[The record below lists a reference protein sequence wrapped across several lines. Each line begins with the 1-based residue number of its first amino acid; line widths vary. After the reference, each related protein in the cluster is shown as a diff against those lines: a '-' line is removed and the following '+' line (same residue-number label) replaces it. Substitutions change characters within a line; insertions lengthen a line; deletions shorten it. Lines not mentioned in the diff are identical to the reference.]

1 MENEDNPGLREK
13 IRLPDLI
20 RIEENLTW
28 LWKDILDLSEVS
40 ASDDFFLCGGNSLT
54 AIELLIRIQ
63 REFHL
68 NLPPDTIYRHPT
80 LQQQATMLREKAVT
94 AKEYHPL
101 ISPLREGGDLPPLFC
116 IHTLGGVVDHYL
128 KILPAIDKS
137 RPVFGIRGRGL
148 APGEILPKTLG
159 EMAREDVDAV
169 RTVQKTGPYHILGF
183 SFGGILAFELACQL
197 QELGED
203 VAFLGIIDVCA
214 PAHEERYLKTLANK
228 VIPDGRLRKIAE
240 GVDRYLKLHSDRRVC
255 RAVSRS
261 LWYAVHRIICRSGAK
276 STSSGDMD
284 THFEAHFNIKSIE
297 HYPKE
302 QQPAIISRMKAT
314 SDYVPTRFR
323 GGIIFFS
330 TGPDHGLFPG
340 DMTRGW
346 RFYVSGKC
354 DIIEVPGDHSTLF
367 NEPHVGILAEK
378 INHSLGASR

>member
-1 MENEDNPGLREK
+1 MKHETGPGMEKENLPG
-13 IRLPDLI
+13 PTMN
-20 RIEENLTW
+20 EENLQR
-28 LWKDILDLSEVS
+28 LWKDILDLPRVS
-40 ASDDFFLCGGNSLT
+40 HDDDFFLCGGNSLT

-63 REFHL
+63 REFHI
-68 NLPPDTIYRHPT
+68 NLPPDTIYRYPT
-80 LQQQATMLREKAVT
+80 LYQQTMLLRKNAAT

-101 ISPLREGGDLPPLFC
+101 IFPLREGGDLPPLFC

-128 KILPAIDKS
+128 NILPAIDKS

-148 APGEILPKTLG
+148 VPGETLPKTLG
-159 EMAREDVDAV
+159 EIAREEVDAV

-183 SFGGILAFELACQL
+183 SFGGIVAFELACQL

-214 PAHEERYLKTLANK
+214 PAHEDRYLKTLANK
-228 VIPDGRLRKIAE
+228 VIPNGRLRKIAE
-240 GVDRYLKLHSDRRVC
+240 GADRYLKSHSDRRVC
-255 RAVSRS
+255 RVVSRS
-261 LWYAVHRIICRSGAK
+261 LWYAVHRVICRSGAK
-276 STSSGDMD
+276 SISSGNMD
-284 THFEAHFNIKSIE
+284 THFEARFNIKSLDR
-297 HYPKE
+297 YPKE
-302 QQPAIISRMKAT
+302 QHPAVISRMKAS
-314 SDYVPTRFR
+314 SDYLPTRFR

-346 RFYVSGKC
+346 GFYVSGKC

-378 INHSLGASR
+378 INQSLGAVR